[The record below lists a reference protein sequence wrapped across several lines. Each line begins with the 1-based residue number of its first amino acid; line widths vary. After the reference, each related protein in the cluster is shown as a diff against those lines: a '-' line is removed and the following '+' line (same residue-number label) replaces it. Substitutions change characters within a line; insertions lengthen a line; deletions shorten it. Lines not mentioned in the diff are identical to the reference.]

1 MRRFLSLLV
10 ATAASTMMPVARL
23 NAQIV
28 DYATLGDAF
37 GEPITTSVTGKPQRA
52 SEAPA
57 AITIITHDEIAR
69 SPARSVPDLLKAYTG
84 IDVNRWTAGQSDV
97 TVRGG
102 VQTYSARLLVLV
114 DGRQVYLDHYGMTNW
129 NLLGVQL
136 DEIQQIELV
145 RGPASALFGFNAASG
160 VVNIITT
167 GAGAGSH
174 VSGTAE
180 VGTHGYARVGGSV
193 TVPVNSTIGLKITGG
208 HQREDERTIPDA
220 LYQPPRTRYV
230 YADQVSA
237 SLAIQADASTSIT
250 LDGGLTGNRQLEFL
264 PSQILTEQRFRN
276 QTVGL
281 LVNRDT
287 DWGSLTGRIY
297 TNWLQADYGITTPA
311 TDPYSSVADLR
322 TNNRITVMSG
332 SGLIGLGA
340 ANTLR
345 LGAEYRDNHL
355 RSASLFSDRIGY
367 QVAAL
372 SGMIDLHPTERVAVT
387 GALRV
392 DHLWLDQSGTP
403 AAPQIDPVSAY
414 QRSITPISFNAAV
427 TAQVGDNG
435 RLRINGGRGLQLPSL
450 ISLGVRVMVPAPDV
464 PIPVYLT
471 GDPHLAP
478 VTVWSAETSYSHDFA
493 SGVRF
498 DATLFYNRAEN
509 LVASPGGSVDVTVVL
524 TPAPIAVTRFANVGS
539 FENYGVEFAASG
551 KISQNL
557 NWLLNYSL
565 AKIDDNIPANRDATF
580 YALFPKGATPRHRA
594 NLSVDYT
601 VGDWSAATLAHL
613 ASASHQSSFLPSTEL
628 TMVRVPATVT
638 VDGKIAK
645 RIGANIAVY
654 VASENLT
661 KARGAYGSP
670 IPADR
675 RLRLGITTKL

>member
-1 MRRFLSLLV
+1 MRRFFSLMA
-10 ATAASTMMPVARL
+10 ATAAGTMMPAGHL
-23 NAQIV
+23 DAQIV
-28 DYATLGDAF
+28 DYATLSDAF

-69 SPARSVPDLLKAYTG
+69 SPARSVPDLLKVYAG

-167 GAGAGSH
+167 GAGAERH

-180 VGTHGYARVGGSV
+180 IGTHGYARVGGSV
-193 TVPVNSTIGLKITGG
+193 TVPVSSTIGLKISGG
-208 HQREDERTIPDA
+208 HQREDERAIPGA
-220 LYQPPRTRYV
+220 FYQPPRTRHV
-230 YADQVSA
+230 YADQVRA

-355 RSASLFSDRIGY
+355 RSGSLFSDRIGY

-372 SGMIDLHPTERVAVT
+372 SGMIDLHPTERVAIT
-387 GALRV
+387 GALRL

-427 TAQVGDNG
+427 TAQVSDND

-471 GDPHLAP
+471 GDPRLAP
-478 VTVWSAETSYSHDFA
+478 VTVWSAETSYSHDFG
-493 SGVRF
+493 SDIHF
-498 DATLFYNRAEN
+498 DATLFYTRTEN

-539 FENYGVEFAASG
+539 FESYGVELAASG
-551 KISQNL
+551 KLSRNL

-565 AKIDDNIPANRDATF
+565 AKIDDNIPANRDVTF
-580 YALFPKGATPRHRA
+580 YALFPERATPRHRA

-601 VGDWSAATLAHL
+601 VGNWSAATLAHL
-613 ASASHQSSFLPSTEL
+613 TSASYQSSFLPSTEL
-628 TMVRVPATVT
+628 TMIRVPATVT
-638 VDGKIAK
+638 VDGKITK
-645 RIGANIAVY
+645 RIGSNIAVY
-654 VASENLT
+654 AAGENLT
-661 KARGAYGSP
+661 KAQGAYGSP

>member
-1 MRRFLSLLV
+1 MRRFFSLMA
-10 ATAASTMMPVARL
+10 ATAAGTMMPAGHL
-23 NAQIV
+23 DAQIV
-28 DYATLGDAF
+28 DYATLSDAF

-167 GAGAGSH
+167 GADAERH

-180 VGTHGYARVGGSV
+180 IGTHGYARVGGSV
-193 TVPVNSTIGLKITGG
+193 TVPVSSTIGLKISGG
-208 HQREDERTIPDA
+208 HQREDERAIPGA
-220 LYQPPRTRYV
+220 FYQPPRTRHV
-230 YADQVSA
+230 YADQVRA

-276 QTVGL
+276 QTAGL

-355 RSASLFSDRIGY
+355 RSGSLFSDRIGY

-372 SGMIDLHPTERVAVT
+372 SGMIDLHPTERVAIT
-387 GALRV
+387 GALRL

-427 TAQVGDNG
+427 TAQVSDND

-471 GDPHLAP
+471 GDPRLAP
-478 VTVWSAETSYSHDFA
+478 VIVWSAETSYSHGFGSDIH
-493 SGVRF
+493 F
-498 DATLFYNRAEN
+498 DATLFYTRTEN

-539 FENYGVEFAASG
+539 FESYGVELAASG
-551 KISQNL
+551 KLSRNL
-557 NWLLNYSL
+557 NWLLDYSL
-565 AKIDDNIPANRDATF
+565 AKIDDNIPANRDVTF
-580 YALFPKGATPRHRA
+580 YALFPERATPRHRA

-601 VGDWSAATLAHL
+601 VGDWSAAALAHL
-613 ASASHQSSFLPSTEL
+613 TSASYQSSFLPSTEL
-628 TMVRVPATVT
+628 TMIRVPATVT
-638 VDGKIAK
+638 VDGKITK
-645 RIGANIAVY
+645 RIGSNIAVY
-654 VASENLT
+654 AAGENLT
-661 KARGAYGSP
+661 KAQGAYGSP

>member
-1 MRRFLSLLV
+1 MRRFFSLMA
-10 ATAASTMMPVARL
+10 ATAAGTMMPAGHL
-23 NAQIV
+23 DAQIV
-28 DYATLGDAF
+28 DYATLSDAF

-69 SPARSVPDLLKAYTG
+69 SPARSVPDLLKVYAG
-84 IDVNRWTAGQSDV
+84 IDVNRWAAGQSDV

-167 GAGAGSH
+167 GAGAERH

-180 VGTHGYARVGGSV
+180 IGTHGYARVGGSV
-193 TVPVNSTIGLKITGG
+193 TVPVSSTIGLKISGG
-208 HQREDERTIPDA
+208 HQREDERTIPGA
-220 LYQPPRTRYV
+220 FYQPPRTRHV
-230 YADQVSA
+230 YADQVRA

-355 RSASLFSDRIGY
+355 RSGSLFSDRIGY

-372 SGMIDLHPTERVAVT
+372 SGMIDLHLTERVAIT
-387 GALRV
+387 GALRL
-392 DHLWLDQSGTP
+392 DHLWLDQSGMP

-427 TAQVGDNG
+427 TAQVSDND

-450 ISLGVRVMVPAPDV
+450 ISLGLRVTIPVAEV
-464 PIPVYLT
+464 PIPVYFT
-471 GDPHLAP
+471 GDPRLAP
-478 VTVWSAETSYSHDFA
+478 VTVWSAETSYSHDFG
-493 SGVRF
+493 SGIHF
-498 DATLFYNRAEN
+498 DATLFYTRTEN

-539 FENYGVEFAASG
+539 FESYGLELSSSG
-551 KISQNL
+551 KLSQNL
-557 NWLLNYSL
+557 NWLMNYTL
-565 AKIDDNIPANRDATF
+565 ANIDDDIPANRDVTL
-580 YALFPKGATPRHRA
+580 YALFPRGATPRHRA
-594 NLSVDYT
+594 NLIVDYT
-601 VGDWSAATLAHL
+601 VGDWSASALARFT
-613 ASASHQSSFLPSTEL
+613 SASHQSSFLPSTEL
-628 TMVRVPATVT
+628 TMIRVPATVT
-638 VDGKIAK
+638 VDGKIGK
-645 RIGANIAVY
+645 RLGANAAVY
-654 VASENLT
+654 VSGENLT

-670 IPADR
+670 IPADL
-675 RLRLGITTKL
+675 RLRLGINTKL

>member
-1 MRRFLSLLV
+1 MRLFLRLL
-10 ATAASTMMPVARL
+10 ATGGAGIMMPAAHL

-28 DYATLGDAF
+28 DYATLSDAF

-57 AITIITHDEIAR
+57 SVTIITRDEIAR
-69 SPARSVPDLLKAYTG
+69 SPARSVPELLKAYAG

-160 VVNIITT
+160 VVNIIT
-167 GAGAGSH
+167 AGAGTEPH
-174 VSGTAE
+174 FSGTAE
-180 VGTHGYARVGGSV
+180 IGTRGYARAGGSV
-193 TVPVNSTIGLKITGG
+193 TVPVSPTIGLKITGG
-208 HQREDERTIPDA
+208 HQNEDERTIPGA
-220 LYQPPRTRYV
+220 LYQPPRTRHV

-237 SLAIQADASTSIT
+237 SLTIQADASTLIT

-276 QTVGL
+276 QTAGL

-297 TNWLQADYGITTPA
+297 TNWLQADYGVTTPD

-322 TNNRITVMSG
+322 TSNRITVMSG

-340 ANTLR
+340 SNTLR

-355 RSASLFSDRIGY
+355 TSGSLYSDRIGY

-372 SGMIDLHPTERVAVT
+372 SGMIDLRPTERISVT
-387 GALRV
+387 GAVRL

-414 QRSITPISFNAAV
+414 RRSITPISFNAAV
-427 TAQVGDNG
+427 TAQVSDNG

-450 ISLGVRVMVPAPDV
+450 ISLGLRVTIPVAEV
-464 PIPVYLT
+464 PIPVYFT
-471 GDPHLAP
+471 GDPRLAP
-478 VTVWSAETSYSHDFA
+478 VSVSSAETSYSHTFD
-493 SGVRF
+493 SGVHF
-498 DATLFYNRAEN
+498 DATLFYTRTEN

-524 TPAPIAVTRFANVGS
+524 TPEPVAVTRFANVGS
-539 FENYGVEFAASG
+539 FESHGVELAASG
-551 KISQNL
+551 TISKDL
-557 NWLLNYSL
+557 NWLVNYSL
-565 AKIDDNIPANRDATF
+565 AKIDENIPANRNATL
-580 YALFPKGATPRHRA
+580 YGIFPKGATPQHRA
-594 NLSVDYT
+594 NLSIDYT
-601 VGDWSAATLAHL
+601 VQGWSAAALAHVT
-613 ASASHQSSFLPSTEL
+613 SASYQTSFLPSTEL

-638 VDGKIAK
+638 LDGRVAK
-645 RIGANIAVY
+645 MLGAKTTVY
-654 VASENLT
+654 LAGENLA

-675 RLRLGITTKL
+675 RLRLGITSKL

>member
-1 MRRFLSLLV
+1 MRRFFSLIA
-10 ATAASTMMPVARL
+10 ATAAGTMMPAGHL

-102 VQTYSARLLVLV
+102 VQTYNARLLVLV

-174 VSGTAE
+174 FSGTAE

-193 TVPVNSTIGLKITGG
+193 TVPVSSTIGLKVTAG
-208 HQREDERTIPDA
+208 HQREDERTIPSA
-220 LYQPPRTRYV
+220 LYQPPRTRHV
-230 YADQVSA
+230 YADQISA

-355 RSASLFSDRIGY
+355 RSGSLFSDRIGY

-372 SGMIDLHPTERVAVT
+372 SGMIDLHPTEHVAVT
-387 GALRV
+387 GALRL
-392 DHLWLDQSGTP
+392 DHLWLDQGGTP

-427 TAQVGDNG
+427 TAQVSDHG

-450 ISLGVRVMVPAPDV
+450 ISLGLRVTIPVSEV
-464 PIPVYLT
+464 PIPVYFT
-471 GDPHLAP
+471 GDPRLAP
-478 VTVWSAETSYSHDFA
+478 VTVWSVETSYSHDFG
-493 SGVRF
+493 SGINF
-498 DATLFYNRAEN
+498 DATLFYTRTEN

-524 TPAPIAVTRFANVGS
+524 TPEPIAVTRFANVGK
-539 FENYGVEFAASG
+539 FESYGVELAASG

-557 NWLLNYSL
+557 NWVLNYSL
-565 AKIDDNIPANRDATF
+565 ARIDEDIPANRDVTL

-594 NLSVDYT
+594 NLSIDYT
-601 VGDWSAATLAHL
+601 AGGWSAAALAHL

-628 TMVRVPATVT
+628 TMIRVPATVT

-654 VASENLT
+654 VAGENLT

>member
-1 MRRFLSLLV
+1 MRRFFSLMA
-10 ATAASTMMPVARL
+10 ATAAGTMMPAGHL
-23 NAQIV
+23 DAQIV
-28 DYATLGDAF
+28 DYATLSDAF

-69 SPARSVPDLLKAYTG
+69 SPARSVPDLLKVYAG

-167 GAGAGSH
+167 GAGAERH

-180 VGTHGYARVGGSV
+180 IGTHGYARVGGSV
-193 TVPVNSTIGLKITGG
+193 TVPVSSTIGLKISGG
-208 HQREDERTIPDA
+208 HQREDERTIPGA
-220 LYQPPRTRYV
+220 FYQPPRTRHV
-230 YADQVSA
+230 YADQVRA

-311 TDPYSSVADLR
+311 SDPYSSVADLR

-355 RSASLFSDRIGY
+355 RSGSLFSDRIGY

-372 SGMIDLHPTERVAVT
+372 SGMIDLHPTERVAIT
-387 GALRV
+387 GALRL

-427 TAQVGDNG
+427 TAQVSDND

-471 GDPHLAP
+471 GDPRLAP
-478 VTVWSAETSYSHDFA
+478 VTVWSAETSYSHDFG
-493 SGVRF
+493 SDIHF
-498 DATLFYNRAEN
+498 DATLFYTRTEN

-539 FENYGVEFAASG
+539 FESYGVELAASG
-551 KISQNL
+551 KLSRNL

-565 AKIDDNIPANRDATF
+565 AKIDDNIPANRDVTF
-580 YALFPKGATPRHRA
+580 YALFPERATPRHRA

-613 ASASHQSSFLPSTEL
+613 TSASYQSSFLPSTEL
-628 TMVRVPATVT
+628 TMIRVPATVT
-638 VDGKIAK
+638 VDGKITK
-645 RIGANIAVY
+645 RIGSNIAVY
-654 VASENLT
+654 AAGENLT
-661 KARGAYGSP
+661 KAQGAYGSP
-670 IPADR
+670 ILADR